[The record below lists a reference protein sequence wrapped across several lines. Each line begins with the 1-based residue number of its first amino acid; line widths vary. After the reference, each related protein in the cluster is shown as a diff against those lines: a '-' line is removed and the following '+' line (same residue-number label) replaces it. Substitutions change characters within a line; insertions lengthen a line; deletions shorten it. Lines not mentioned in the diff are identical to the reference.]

1 MPIRLPRVS
10 LKTVSVAC
18 KLDADLHAD
27 LEAYAA
33 AYQAEHGDTMPIPTL
48 IVTILWDYL
57 QHDPDFMRQR
67 RQAAAAPRAR
77 PTPASTVPRPPGQDR
92 HNGPM
97 SQPTPHAQGEG
108 DAP

>member
-18 KLDADLHAD
+18 KLDADLYTD

-33 AYQAEHGDTMPIPTL
+33 AYEAEHGEAIPVPTL
-48 IVTILWDYL
+48 IATILWDYL

-77 PTPASTVPRPPGQDR
+77 PTPASAHPGHPAR
-92 HNGPM
+92 SAAMGR
-97 SQPTPHAQGEG
+97 
-108 DAP
+108 